1 MKFGWRINYSL
12 NTGRKIPFSLKYGGI
27 FFFSLNSGRRIHF
40 VLKFRKIIQYFIENW
55 KENSFLMKSWRRT
68 HILLKSGS
76 RIQFSL
82 KSRRRIK
89 LCNIIS
95 EIFPL
100 ARSKLFVCM
109 TVTLFLKPKKKNILM
124 GNFEKALPMRIRIQ
138 IFLNLTTYSSLVL
151 V

>member
-1 MKFGWRINYSL
+1 M
-12 NTGRKIPFSLKYGGI
+12 
-27 FFFSLNSGRRIHF
+27 
-40 VLKFRKIIQYFIENW
+40 LKFRKIIQYFIENW

-109 TVTLFLKPKKKNILM
+109 TVTLFLKPKKKKYFDGKLWKGIANENQNSDLLKSHDLFVPSPSINIGSDFR
-124 GNFEKALPMRIRIQ
+124 GNRSLLIYFNLLNIKSEIWRLFRGLCN
-138 IFLNLTTYSSLVL
+138 IF
-151 V
+151 